1 MQRHLVFMAIV
12 KKSHCESISVKVS
25 KLRLEAGLARA
36 AGWEKCTF
44 KAQCRSLSRQ
54 KVLSVV
60 AQEFLSLTLL
70 RVTSYD
76 VHYCMYRVCK
86 ALSPSWTQEQCPTFG
101 PHALQCVDEVLM
113 IELQQRRDNLKLWW
127 HHESANSDFLVLWN
141 RLSQRA
147 GWPHCKRCRSH
158 TCLTH
163 RYFLYIKVC
172 YREKQCYDTH
182 TFTFFTCLEWLISY
196 RWKVND
202 FHSGLIVCLAS
213 FHMNDLRNLTCLPLS
228 YRMII

>member
-1 MQRHLVFMAIV
+1 MALSLAA
-12 KKSHCESISVKVS
+12 KSVV
-25 KLRLEAGLARA
+25 
-36 AGWEKCTF
+36 
-44 KAQCRSLSRQ
+44 CRSTRVSFSYTSAGDIIRCALLYVQSMQSFIPLMSTRTMSNLWTSRI
-54 KVLSVV
+54 
-60 AQEFLSLTLL
+60 
-70 RVTSYD
+70 
-76 VHYCMYRVCK
+76 
-86 ALSPSWTQEQCPTFG
+86 
-101 PHALQCVDEVLM
+101 DEVLM

-158 TCLTH
+158 TRLTH